1 MASMLSHVVSLI
13 MMIKLVMIIE
23 KIKNNDFLLSIMYNE
38 IEKTEK

>member
-1 MASMLSHVVSLI
+1 MLSHVVSLI